1 MRLTIPFALAV
12 ALAFALAASPLS
24 AQEFSS
30 LEERMSAAQF
40 RAAGLDKLSPE
51 ELAELNRWLR
61 GEMVARSAVPAA
73 PSREDR
79 IGFREEQVTGVVSS
93 RIDGEFTGW
102 TGRTEFRLQNGQVW
116 QQIDSDQRFTGV
128 KLDSPQV
135 RIEPGLFGSWQ
146 LSVEGYNSTV
156 RVKRLR

>member
-1 MRLTIPFALAV
+1 MLAV
-12 ALAFALAASPLS
+12 GTVA

-30 LEERMSAAQF
+30 LEERMSASQF
-40 RAAGLDKLSPE
+40 RAAGLDKLSDE

-61 GEMVARSAVPAA
+61 GEIGQRVAAMP
-73 PSREDR
+73 PPREEQ
-79 IGFREEQVTGVVSS
+79 IGFRASDVTGVVTS

-116 QQIDSDQRFTGV
+116 QQIDSDQRFTGIS
-128 KLDSPQV
+128 LDSPQV

-146 LSVEGYNSTV
+146 LSVDGYNSTV